1 MCSLFQSSSLA
12 GSFVFAGENT
22 LRLPC
27 FLFFFPPGD
36 YYLLT
41 APAEAVHV
49 SMCPIIWFIKFF
61 QQIMITPQTKQIIIF
76 CCLCMSTRLWTNG
89 YKCMNGGFQVSSYQ
103 LFPTYT
109 LKRGLT
115 LNLELIILASPVRQ
129 LLWEFPVC
137 LHLGWRSSRKVH
149 LTLTMEAEDSNSCPN
164 MVQQVL
170 QSMSCPSCW
179 GSRLSD

>member
-12 GSFVFAGENT
+12 GSFVFARENT
-22 LRLPC
+22 LRLPY
-27 FLFFFPPGD
+27 FLFFFFPGD

-41 APAEAVHV
+41 APAEAVHA

-61 QQIMITPQTKQIIIF
+61 QQIMITPQPKHIIIF
-76 CCLCMSTRLWTNG
+76 CCLCVSTRVWTKG

-109 LKRGLT
+109 LKQGLT
-115 LNLELIILASPVRQ
+115 LNLELTILASPVRQ

-137 LHLGWRSSRKVH
+137 LHLGWRSSLKVH
-149 LTLTMEAEDSNSCPN
+149 LTLSMEAEDSNSHPN

-170 QSMSCPSCW
+170 QPLSCPSCW
-179 GSRLSD
+179 SSRLSD